1 MQLFWPLS
9 WCQVWLFDA
18 SFRDFFRYNLSELAD
33 LFIASNPTTNLA
45 RTVAFDGQLFRS
57 CSRRCH
63 EFLWSWGF
71 MDLDQ
76 CCWGADSKG
85 ALSDKAFVWNCTCES
100 VCIPLQNIAC
110 KWLLYITIIHHRHTM
125 YLHFIPSPTVQVY
138 ESKANTYRYVLGLQV
153 CYSFLKKHA
162 MSPGTGTLLV
172 YTTTFFSEHCGSVAN
187 GFFFAARWEN
197 KWKKCDQDWP
207 SKKTIFYSCKQD

>member
-1 MQLFWPLS
+1 MLHSVLLQ
-9 WCQVWLFDA
+9 
-18 SFRDFFRYNLSELAD
+18 YNLSELAD

-76 CCWGADSKG
+76 CCWGADSKV
-85 ALSDKAFVWNCTCES
+85 AVSDKPFVWNCTYES
-100 VCIPLQNIAC
+100 VCIPLQNIANDYC
-110 KWLLYITIIHHRHTM
+110 ISPYFTID
-125 YLHFIPSPTVQVY
+125 IPCIYTLDCTKSNCTALWEQR
-138 ESKANTYRYVLGLQV
+138 ECIYRYVLGLQV

-187 GFFFAARWEN
+187 GFFFAAGREN
-197 KWKKCDQDWP
+197 KWKTCDLVWP
-207 SKKTIFYSCKQD
+207 GKKR